1 MAHLVPDW
9 HPFLSVDPA
18 TVGVFSMAP
27 RPLSVCIP
35 VHSEASHVAA
45 LRT

>member
-18 TVGVFSMAP
+18 TVGVFSMALHS
-27 RPLSVCIP
+27 LSACIP
-35 VHSEASHVAA
+35 AHSEASHVAA
-45 LRT
+45 PRT